1 MTAGEN
7 RPTTTFLAIGA
18 YLVATFLLMNWIA
31 GSLNFDQVWG
41 WFVIALAFAI
51 GFTVAAIGV
60 GVDIIAPRRRYNEAE
75 VVPDEAVSN
84 SIAVTPVA
92 ESPVAEEPVAEVP
105 VAEAPVAEVPVAE
118 VPVAEAPVAEAP
130 VAEAPVIE
138 APVAEAPVIEAPQ
151 PTTPASTPD
160 DLTKIEGV
168 GPKMSAALKAVGV
181 DTFAKL
187 AAQDTETLKT
197 ALAGQGVR
205 FTPTIESWVEQATY
219 AAKGDWDTLSKL
231 QGWLESGRYPTDKP
245 RPF

>member
-1 MTAGEN
+1 
-7 RPTTTFLAIGA
+7 
-18 YLVATFLLMNWIA
+18 MNWIA

-92 ESPVAEEPVAEVP
+92 ESPVAEEPVAEVPVAEAPVAEVPVAEEPVAEVP

>member
-105 VAEAPVAEVPVAE
+105 VAEAPV
-118 VPVAEAPVAEAP
+118 
-130 VAEAPVIE
+130 
-138 APVAEAPVIEAPQ
+138 IEAPQ